1 MNNTLSESPPVVQRY
16 SALFL
21 LDFISRYAVD
31 RCGAKDTVFNAFL
44 SFVCVLPFWIW
55 LCLHIL
61 MFTRVELY
69 WAMAKYTILLLT
81 LTTVGLLFLFDTPPP
96 VLGCGPDQCFP
107 SPQAALSAY
116 GACTYF
122 YYTQMAPDLYSEK
135 VHVLMVLNLG
145 IVSLALLH
153 LGMASPPAVLAG
165 TLLGAVI
172 ACLLH
177 EALLNLVEHE
187 GALTKCIIFLEKK
200 LGVYTVDSLL
210 STIHQMGHV
219 TQAVALQPLNAIME
233 PESVHSSETKL
244 CVSNSRNNSFNE
256 AHATCNISGHVP
268 EKQLE
273 CTPLLQ
279 LAHPNR
285 EVVALDRFTMGY
297 KT

>member
-1 MNNTLSESPPVVQRY
+1 MNSTATDTPPVVQRY

-31 RCGAKDTVFNAFL
+31 RCGAEDTVFNAFL

-81 LTTVGLLFLFDTPPP
+81 LTTVGLLFLFDTPAP

-122 YYTQMAPDLYSEK
+122 YYTEMAPGTYSEK
-135 VHVLMVLNLG
+135 VHFVMVWNLAV
-145 IVSLALLH
+145 VSLALLH
-153 LGMASPPAVLAG
+153 LGMASPPAILAG
-165 TLLGAVI
+165 VMLGSVI

-177 EALLNLVEHE
+177 EALLNLAEHK
-187 GALTKCIIFLEKK
+187 GALTKCIIFLENK
-200 LGVYTVDSLL
+200 LGVHIVDSLL
-210 STIHQMGHV
+210 NTIDQMGRV
-219 TQAVALQPLNAIME
+219 TQAIALEPLNRITNFEQAAA
-233 PESVHSSETKL
+233 
-244 CVSNSRNNSFNE
+244 SNASNHTIDITSLDYRHDNIRNDASK
-256 AHATCNISGHVP
+256 
-268 EKQLE
+268 KQLE

-279 LAHPNR
+279 LAHPHK